1 MSNNNKISPE
11 AKMVRIA
18 SVLIA
23 LAIIAICFG
32 IARVEDTATKI
43 IVFAAAAGLLFI
55 GAIFVIVVVYAKY
68 AQTHKRNYFLYDK
81 KKKGDRPSSEL
92 NFEFIRGKVVD
103 YMAMFKRGKKL
114 YVGEIFMDTPWS
126 IKAMK
131 PLMCY
136 ELLYE
141 LSADGLDACRTFLGY
156 GMECSRMFSEQ
167 LMQSGDA
174 SMAADI
180 ANFFSDYARDKG
192 VAKEFLQ
199 YVSSKKEHIE
209 KRVVEYTKNNIDKFV
224 L

>member
-18 SVLIA
+18 SVLFA

-32 IARVEDTATKI
+32 IARVEGIVSKI
-43 IVFAAAAGLLFI
+43 LVFSAAAGLIFI
-55 GAIFVIVVVYAKY
+55 GLIFAIAAGYSKY
-68 AQTHKRNYFLYDK
+68 SQTHKRNYFLYDK
-81 KKKGDRPSSEL
+81 KQKGEKPSSDL

-114 YVGEIFMDTPWS
+114 YVGEVFTDTPWS

-156 GMECSRMFSEQ
+156 GMECSRIFSEH
-167 LMQSGDA
+167 LLQSGDVA
-174 SMAADI
+174 MAADI
-180 ANFFSDYARDKG
+180 ARFFSDYARDKG
-192 VAKEFLQ
+192 AAKEFLQ